1 MHRELHGN
9 IHVSDTLYGRY
20 IDIQM
25 PRKSV
30 HTTIFQESETKKW
43 FLVSQEFAQK
53 AGLIL
58 DTPEIYPLGFL
69 VIPEPIGSTQ
79 DKRIIVQLPKQF
91 RTL

>member
-53 AGLIL
+53 A
-58 DTPEIYPLGFL
+58 
-69 VIPEPIGSTQ
+69 
-79 DKRIIVQLPKQF
+79 
-91 RTL
+91 